1 MDCDMTLRP
10 EITVLI
16 PVYNGEKYLEQA
28 LESVLNQTFKDFEVL
43 VIDDGSTD
51 DSIRILKRF
60 AIIDDRVRVLQ
71 KENTGLIDTLN
82 FGLAES
88 VGNWIARMD
97 QDDIAFPRRLELQ
110 HEKVES
116 DSSLVLV
123 GGNFET
129 VIEANQRT
137 RTYRLPHLHS
147 QLVDRLY
154 RVQGFF
160 PHSSAMFNAE
170 TARQIGG
177 YEPQALYNED
187 WDLWLRMSAQGKIG
201 LVSETIISIRK
212 HSLQM
217 TANSGSYVP
226 QEEAYISSTVHL
238 IQRHLSDDHTI
249 INMDRQ
255 ALAALVRET
264 ERFRR
269 FSKVVAMQRYIGSKT
284 SRKNQLIIIF
294 RTLFRIDTLAYLIF
308 YRLLGT
314 NGPILTVKQLV
325 K

>member
-1 MDCDMTLRP
+1 MTLRP

-16 PVYNGEKYLEQA
+16 PVYNGEKYLEQS

-60 AIIDDRVRVLQ
+60 AIIDDRVRVIQ
-71 KENTGLIDTLN
+71 KQNTGLIDTLN
-82 FGLAES
+82 YGLAES
-88 VGNWIARMD
+88 VGKWIARMD

-110 HEKVES
+110 HEKVDS

-129 VIEANQRT
+129 INEANQKT

-147 QLVDRLY
+147 QLVERLY
-154 RVQGFF
+154 RLQGFF
-160 PHSSAMFNAE
+160 PHSSAMFNSE
-170 TARQIGG
+170 IARQIGG

-187 WDLWLRMSAQGKIG
+187 WDLWLRLSAQGKIG

-226 QEEAYISSTVHL
+226 QEEAYISSTLHL
-238 IQRHLSDDHTI
+238 IKRHLSDNPVLL
-249 INMDRQ
+249 NMDRQ
-255 ALAALVRET
+255 ALTALVRET
-264 ERFRR
+264 KSYKR
-269 FSKVVAMQRYIGSKT
+269 FSKVVEMQRCIRSENT
-284 SRKNQLIIIF
+284 RKNHLMIIC
-294 RTLFRIDTLAYLIF
+294 RTLIQIDTLIYLIF

-314 NGPILTVKQLV
+314 NGPTHTVKQLIN
-325 K
+325 